1 MKRVNGHFYLKNITG
16 HEDESQSDGHFVW
29 EPTSLSHVSV
39 NVSAFGLWQMVLGAK
54 RRRVETKGH
63 TVGDLIATLNEMAS
77 GKLEAEIIGDDGR
90 LDPKFKIFVNGRE
103 SVALSTQ
110 LTDGDDVVLFGVIDG
125 G

>member
-1 MKRVNGHFYLKNITG
+1 MK
-16 HEDESQSDGHFVW
+16 ESARLNSI
-29 EPTSLSHVSV
+29 SV
-39 NVSAFGLWQMVLGAK
+39 NVSAFGLWQMMLRTK
-54 RRRVETKGH
+54 RQQVETNGH

-77 GKLEAEIIGDDGR
+77 GRLEGEIIGNDGR

-103 SVALSTQ
+103 SVTLTTQ

>member
-1 MKRVNGHFYLKNITG
+1 MK
-16 HEDESQSDGHFVW
+16 ES
-29 EPTSLSHVSV
+29 ERLSSVSV
-39 NVSAFGLWQMVLGAK
+39 TVSAFGLWQMVLGTK
-54 RRRVETKGH
+54 RQRVETNGH

-77 GKLEAEIIGDDGR
+77 GKLQGEIISDDGR

-103 SVALSTQ
+103 SVTLTTQ

>member
-1 MKRVNGHFYLKNITG
+1 
-16 HEDESQSDGHFVW
+16 
-29 EPTSLSHVSV
+29 LSHVSV

-103 SVALSTQ
+103 SVALSTL
-110 LTDGDDVVLFGVIDG
+110 LTDDDDVVLFGVIDG